1 MLLHGAAFGLA
12 SSSGAISAVSL
23 DRAFGGRAGS
33 GEKGSGFCACTGG
46 DGAGAAE
53 TISATVVFVRKRLRI
68 TRPAGACLETEA
80 FFFLNACVSLISI
93 ASAS

>member
-1 MLLHGAAFGLA
+1 MLLLHGAAFGLA
-12 SSSGAISAVSL
+12 SSSGAISAASL
-23 DRAFGGRAGS
+23 GRAGGRAGS
-33 GEKGSGFCACTGG
+33 GEKGSGFCACTG

-68 TRPAGACLETEA
+68 TGTAGACLETEA